1 MGLQSWMI
9 KSWPIIDWFL
19 PPASEQ
25 WPGFLHMSTRVT
37 AERRGAQP
45 VAGNSVWV
53 GNVGSAHVGLAWEWV
68 ELRPGVLL
76 LADPNSVITNV
87 RFVDKRGRALDPLKA
102 LVCVNRI
109 MHQLPWQ
116 VAACEVLASAGDLR
130 AQQLQ
135 PAELMK
141 LGSISYGG
149 VAA

>member
-19 PPASEQ
+19 PPATRQ
-25 WPGFLHMSTRVT
+25 WPTFLHMSTRVT
-37 AERRGAQP
+37 ADRLGTQP

-87 RFVDKRGRALDPLKA
+87 RFVDKRGRTLDALKS

-109 MHQLPWQ
+109 LHELPWQ
-116 VAACEVLASAGDLR
+116 QSAVEVLAVSGDHR
-130 AQQLQ
+130 A
-135 PAELMK
+135 PRGRPVELMK
-141 LGSISYGG
+141 VGSISYSG

>member
-1 MGLQSWMI
+1 
-9 KSWPIIDWFL
+9 
-19 PPASEQ
+19 
-25 WPGFLHMSTRVT
+25 MSTRVT
-37 AERRGAQP
+37 VDKRGMQP

-87 RFVDKRGRALDPLKA
+87 RFVDKRGRELDALKS

-109 MHQLPWQ
+109 LHELPWQ
-116 VAACEVLASAGDLR
+116 ESAVDVLAASGDHR
-130 AQQLQ
+130 TLQ
-135 PAELMK
+135 GLPVELMK
-141 LGSISYGG
+141 LGSIGYTG